1 MAESV
6 FFPLDFY
13 AILLV
18 PIVTH
23 ERRLHVSYCRHSPK
37 ETNRT
42 SIQQLSIYLSIY
54 LSAYLLTYMYRVD
67 YILVN

>member
-42 SIQQLSIYLSIY
+42 SIQQLSIYLS
-54 LSAYLLTYMYRVD
+54 AYLLTYMYRVD